1 MRNNRADNVRHT
13 GDTLNADA
21 PRANIAVFRP
31 ATAELPSSRAPVGRS
46 QLLSLQ
52 LLHLSAAVSG
62 SPPRS
67 HAAGS
72 DAFFP
77 VRGRTNSCDAEPSPK
92 VRAPVEPVSTY
103 PDL

>member
-1 MRNNRADNVRHT
+1 MRNNRADNVRCT
-13 GDTLNADA
+13 GDTLTADA
-21 PRANIAVFRP
+21 PRPNIAVFRP
-31 ATAELPSSRAPVGRS
+31 ATAELPSPRAPVGRS

-52 LLHLSAAVSG
+52 LLHFLAAFIG

-72 DAFFP
+72 DAFCP

-92 VRAPVEPVSTY
+92 LRAPVEPVSTY